1 VTETFGDVTATPFR
15 DHVAEVEM
23 HRPPANYFDTSLLA
37 GIIAGI
43 RWAEGHGCRAVV
55 LCSEGR
61 HFCAGLDFGATGTP
75 GADDLRL
82 LYDRAVELVGGH
94 LPVVVAVQGAAVGGG
109 LGLAMAGDFRV
120 ASESS
125 RFAANFA
132 RLGFHQGFGLSV
144 TLPRAV
150 GHQRALELL
159 TTGRRVGGA
168 EALAMGLCDRL
179 ADDPREGA
187 RAFAA
192 QIAAS
197 APLAVRA
204 IRDTMRAGLVAH
216 FAAALQHERNEQLAL
231 IRTDDFKEGVD
242 ASLQRREPRFTGR

>member
-1 VTETFGDVTATPFR
+1 
-15 DHVAEVEM
+15 
-23 HRPPANYFDTSLLA
+23 
-37 GIIAGI
+37 
-43 RWAEGHGCRAVV
+43 
-55 LCSEGR
+55 
-61 HFCAGLDFGATGTP
+61 
-75 GADDLRL
+75 
-82 LYDRAVELVGGH
+82 
-94 LPVVVAVQGAAVGGG
+94 
-109 LGLAMAGDFRV
+109 
-120 ASESS
+120 
-125 RFAANFA
+125 
-132 RLGFHQGFGLSV
+132 
-144 TLPRAV
+144 V